1 MSTAAALVAVLGTVG
16 TVLGG
21 WFVSRATSQ
30 AAAATARANEAAARA
45 AAEPDATRAGLE
57 VLQASLRQV
66 AAENTEI
73 RAEVVGLR
81 TLVRAYAWTVDRLIA
96 RMDRADIAPAPEDVH
111 ELVREHLGTGS

>member
-1 MSTAAALVAVLGTVG
+1 MVAVLGTIG

-57 VLQASLRQV
+57 VLQASLTQV
-66 AAENTEI
+66 AKENQET
-73 RAEVVGLR
+73 RAELVGLR
-81 TLVRAYAWTVDRLIA
+81 ALLRAYSWTVDRLIT
-96 RMDRADIAPAPEDVH
+96 RMDRAGITPSPDDVH
-111 ELVREHLGTGS
+111 ELVREHLGTGQ